1 MTKLTSRPR
10 ADDPLGIVGQ
20 LDAADERARS
30 IACGLTDAQGAW
42 RPRPTATSVAA
53 SLVRYLCW
61 LRRTVPVL
69 RSAVHGVRSG
79 WRARLGEVRSG
90 VWWSL
95 VPQLAEHSP
104 ILPLG
109 EADARAECTGRPV
122 RSIMGEIL
130 LLHGEVRR
138 LAREGEVRD
147 FRTASVRLTL
157 LPSIRMPIDV
167 ALALVPAMA
176 RRYLRR
182 AERVRLDARFPAR

>member
-1 MTKLTSRPR
+1 MTKLTLRPR
-10 ADDPLGIVGQ
+10 PGDPLGIVGQ

-30 IACGLTDAQGAW
+30 IACGLTDGQGSWSPHPAG
-42 RPRPTATSVAA
+42 TSVAA
-53 SLVRYLCW
+53 SLMRYLSW

-69 RSAVHGVRSG
+69 RGAVHGVRSG

-95 VPQLAEHSP
+95 IPGLAEHTP
-104 ILPLG
+104 FLPLG
-109 EADARAECTGRPV
+109 ESDARAQCACRPV

-147 FRTASVRLTL
+147 LRTASVRLTL

-182 AERVRLDARFPAR
+182 AEQVRLDARFPTR

>member
-1 MTKLTSRPR
+1 MTNLTLRPR
-10 ADDPLGIVGQ
+10 PGDPLGIVGQ

-30 IACGLTDAQGAW
+30 IAGGLTDGQGAW
-42 RPRPTATSVAA
+42 RPRATSTSVAA
-53 SLVRYLCW
+53 SLMRYLSW

-69 RSAVHGVRSG
+69 RGAVHGVRSG

-95 VPQLAEHSP
+95 VPRLAEHSP

-109 EADARAECTGRPV
+109 EAGARAECACRPV

-147 FRTASVRLTL
+147 LRTASVRLTPR
-157 LPSIRMPIDV
+157 PSLRMPIDV

-176 RRYLRR
+176 RRHLRR
-182 AERVRLDARFPAR
+182 AERVRLDARFPMR

>member
-1 MTKLTSRPR
+1 MTDLTLRPLPG
-10 ADDPLGIVGQ
+10 DPLGIVGQ
-20 LDAADERARS
+20 LDAADERTRS
-30 IACGLTDAQGAW
+30 IAYGLTEAQGLW
-42 RPRPTATSVAA
+42 RPHATATSVSV

-69 RSAVHGVRSG
+69 RGAVHGVRSG

-90 VWWSL
+90 WWWGL
-95 VPQLAEHSP
+95 LPGLAEYSP
-104 ILPLG
+104 VLPLG
-109 EADARAECTGRPV
+109 EAGARTECVQRPV
-122 RSIMGEIL
+122 RSIMEEIL

-147 FRTASVRLTL
+147 LRTASVGLSL
-157 LPSIRMPIDV
+157 FPSSRMPIDV

-182 AERVRLDARFPAR
+182 AERVRLDGRFPKN